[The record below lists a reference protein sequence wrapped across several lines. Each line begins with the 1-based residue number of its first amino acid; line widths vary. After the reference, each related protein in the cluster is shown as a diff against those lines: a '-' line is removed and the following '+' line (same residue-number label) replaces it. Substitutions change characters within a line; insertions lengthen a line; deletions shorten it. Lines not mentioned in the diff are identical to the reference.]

1 MFLETGLQDFSIV
14 KLVCVYV
21 YVRVCVWV
29 GGVKKNNDTR
39 FREGQEVKIC
49 Y

>member
-21 YVRVCVWV
+21 YVRVCVGV
-29 GGVKKNNDTR
+29 GGVKKTMTQGSGKDR
-39 FREGQEVKIC
+39 R
-49 Y
+49 